1 MPGRLTDVAR
11 LICTVT
17 AVFVVWTDAASS
29 QIETLDAV
37 LARTGEYV
45 TRFERDLA
53 GIVAEEHYEQVI
65 HTSSVSSWPN
75 LVTHRVLKSDLL
87 LVRPQDADEWIQF
100 RDVFEVDGQPVRDRS
115 DRLVKLFLEPSGS
128 TSQQVRRIVFEGAR
142 YNIGNLVR
150 TINVPIVPLSVLD
163 PVNQPRFR
171 FERDESSKNRVTID
185 NLVVTADLPAS
196 ANFRVSTNVW
206 VIRYREV
213 RRNTLIHTTAGRDL
227 PSRGRF
233 WIEPSTG
240 RVLMSE
246 LIAGDATVEGQIDVS
261 YQSQP
266 LLGLL
271 VPVEMRE
278 KYHVTREHTTVEG
291 TATYTNFRQ
300 FQVKVDE
307 KLGPVKE
314 KPQPH

>member
-1 MPGRLTDVAR
+1 VRRHLCAAAAAAALSAAP
-11 LICTVT
+11 
-17 AVFVVWTDAASS
+17 AVGSPDELA
-29 QIETLDAV
+29 AV
-37 LARTGEYV
+37 LARAGDYV

-53 GIVAEEHYEQVI
+53 GIVAEEHYEQVV
-65 HTSSVSSWPN
+65 HTGAVFNWPN

-87 LVRPQDADEWIQF
+87 LVRPQGADEWIQF

-128 TSQQVRRIVFEGAR
+128 TNQQVHQIVFESAR

-150 TINVPIVPLSVLD
+150 TINVPIVPLSVLE

-185 NLVVTADLPAS
+185 NLVVTTDLPAS
-196 ANFRVSTNVW
+196 ANFRVSTDVW

-213 RRNTLIHTTAGRDL
+213 RRKTLIHTTAGRDL
-227 PSRGRF
+227 PSHGRF

-278 KYHVTREHTTVEG
+278 KYHMTREHTTIEG
-291 TATYTNFRQ
+291 TARYTNFRQ

-307 KLGPVKE
+307 KLGPIKE
-314 KPQPH
+314 KSQPH

>member
-1 MPGRLTDVAR
+1 MGLVAS
-11 LICTVT
+11 LPVT
-17 AVFVVWTDAASS
+17 SAVAA
-29 QIETLDAV
+29 QDDLAAV
-37 LARTGEYV
+37 LTRAGYYV
-45 TRFERDLA
+45 TTLQRELA
-53 GIVAEEHYEQVI
+53 GIVAEEHYEQVV
-65 HTSSVSSWPN
+65 HTAAVFSWPN

-87 LVRPQDADEWIQF
+87 LVRPRGAGEWIQF

-128 TSQQVRRIVFEGAR
+128 TNQQVRQIVFESAR

-185 NLVVTADLPAS
+185 NLVVTTDLPAS
-196 ANFRVSTNVW
+196 VNFRVSTDVW

-213 RRNTLIHTTAGRDL
+213 RRQTLIHTTTGRDL
-227 PSRGRF
+227 PSHGRF

-240 RVLMSE
+240 RVLLSE

-278 KYHVTREHTTVEG
+278 LYHVTREHTTIEG

-307 KLGPVKE
+307 KLGPIKE
-314 KPQPH
+314 NPQPH